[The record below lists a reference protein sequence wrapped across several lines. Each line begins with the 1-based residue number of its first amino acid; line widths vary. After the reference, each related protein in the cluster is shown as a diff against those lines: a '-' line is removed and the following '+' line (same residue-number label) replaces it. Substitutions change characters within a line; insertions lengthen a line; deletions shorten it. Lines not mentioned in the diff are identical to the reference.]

1 MVAKRAREALQHAQH
16 AAKVSHTQWVCG
28 RKLQLIRAER
38 VDTPTREPRLRVFRG
53 ELREELRDRRSRL
66 RDNRGDPLN
75 LIRVMPAKGRKLLAK
90 IRPSRIP
97 SKPRE

>member
-38 VDTPTREPRLRVFRG
+38 VDTPTREPRLR